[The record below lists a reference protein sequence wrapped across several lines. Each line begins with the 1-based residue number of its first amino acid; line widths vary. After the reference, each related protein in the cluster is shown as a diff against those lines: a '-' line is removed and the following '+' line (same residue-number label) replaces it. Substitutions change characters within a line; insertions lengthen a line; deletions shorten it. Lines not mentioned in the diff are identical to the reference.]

1 MKKDYIITFEEDG
14 RRTGG
19 RYRDA
24 AHALEVNRIFG
35 KVVSIVEGN
44 MRDLWRRGFK
54 SSEVAA

>member
-1 MKKDYIITFEEDG
+1 MKKHYIITFEEEG
-14 RRTGG
+14 RKSGG

-24 AHALEVNRIFG
+24 AHALEANRIFG

-44 MRDLWRRGFK
+44 MRDLWRRGLK